1 MAAVSRSAKAGSVLC
16 RDGGGSQRMFGNRG
30 LFVFRRKKT
39 EPDPDFSGGLYGEH
53 HETEAGRDETV
64 RRKEEAE
71 RSGKN
76 SAGTG
81 EGTNPSAYAGH

>member
-1 MAAVSRSAKAGSVLC
+1 
-16 RDGGGSQRMFGNRG
+16 MFGNRG

-71 RSGKN
+71 KTVQEPAKEQTRQPMPAIEFTPEEEKIIR
-76 SAGTG
+76 
-81 EGTNPSAYAGH
+81 EVLQEYL